1 MCTARVFGILVL
13 FAERT
18 IKRQSPP
25 STCCRRPRGRPSL
38 SFLLATRFVVVWSAP
53 SPSSGSRLWPTRRH
67 EACESPRDATFSF
80 SRRVGFLSYRAFDLQ
95 PMPGRYARTELPAGK
110 TARRGMHL
118 SCSRILFQLQNV
130 RSPPRF
136 LSLSKADC
144 RAALGTRCCSGSPR
158 PLSFD
163 AFVRILAAVL
173 RLQNPAS
180 LAIDVVER
188 VHARIA
194 SGSVQLFLDAKQL
207 VVLRHTVAAAWGAR
221 LDLPGV
227 ACHG

>member
-25 STCCRRPRGRPSL
+25 STCCRRPRGHPSL

-53 SPSSGSRLWPTRRH
+53 SPPSGSRLWPTKRH

-95 PMPGRYARTELPAGK
+95 PMPGRYARAELSAGK

-136 LSLSKADC
+136 LSLSKADAGRPWAPAVAQEAQGRFRLTPLC
-144 RAALGTRCCSGSPR
+144 EFSPLCYGYR
-158 PLSFD
+158 TPPL
-163 AFVRILAAVL
+163 
-173 RLQNPAS
+173 
-180 LAIDVVER
+180 
-188 VHARIA
+188 
-194 SGSVQLFLDAKQL
+194 
-207 VVLRHTVAAAWGAR
+207 
-221 LDLPGV
+221 
-227 ACHG
+227 